1 VIKERLNE
9 VIREIPD
16 FPKKGINF
24 KDITPILHQPDL
36 CLEIVKEIKNQ
47 FTGQE
52 IDVIVGVESRGFL
65 FGMMLAQEFN
75 VPFVTVRKKGK
86 LPYKTVSYKYDLEYG
101 SAEIEMHVDA
111 IKPGQKVMIH
121 DDLLATGGTAIAA
134 AELVNRQGG
143 QIGGFSFIIELE
155 FLKGADRLK
164 KYSNKVCNLISY

>member
-1 VIKERLNE
+1 MIKERLNE